1 MHYTRDQINDLEKI
15 KKINLINS
23 CSGYKSANL
32 IGTISKE
39 GITNVAVFS
48 SVTHLGSNPPTLGFI
63 LRPTTVPRDTYK
75 NILESGVF
83 TINHIFENIIEDA
96 HHTSAKYE
104 EVISEFDIT
113 GLEDE
118 YYNDCIAPF
127 VKGSPVQMEMKFIEE
142 YHIKSN
148 NVIHIIA
155 EIKNLYV
162 KDDIL
167 NEDCVERMMKMM
179 LSDSNI
185 GIVYAKRHFI
195 YQEETEA
202 ILEFKRVYGNL
213 HQYWTNFK
221 VKDGIISGKEYL
233 KDRNFLNAPKN
244 KIGEPTSVLLNKS
257 CFKKVGYFNED
268 MKQAL
273 DVEYWSRLM
282 PFYKIGFVDDVLT
295 SFRLHD
301 AQASA
306 VNKAGKVNETEALY
320 HIYYKTLL
328 KYLHKD
334 CRWKLL
340 KKFHPILSR
349 LLKLKTK
356 FGKNA

>member
-1 MHYTRDQINDLEKI
+1 MHFTRENINDLEKI

-39 GITNVAVFS
+39 EITNVAVFS

-83 TINHIFENIIEDA
+83 TINHIFEDIIEDA

-104 EVISEFDIT
+104 EAISEFDIT
-113 GLEDE
+113 SLEDE

-167 NEDCVERMMKMM
+167 NEDGF
-179 LSDSNI
+179 LDL
-185 GIVYAKRHFI
+185 AK
-195 YQEETEA
+195 
-202 ILEFKRVYGNL
+202 
-213 HQYWTNFK
+213 
-221 VKDGIISGKEYL
+221 
-233 KDRNFLNAPKN
+233 
-244 KIGEPTSVLLNKS
+244 
-257 CFKKVGYFNED
+257 
-268 MKQAL
+268 
-273 DVEYWSRLM
+273 
-282 PFYKIGFVDDVLT
+282 
-295 SFRLHD
+295 
-301 AQASA
+301 
-306 VNKAGKVNETEALY
+306 GKVAAINGLDAYAIANNNTRFSY
-320 HIYYKTLL
+320 QRPK
-328 KYLHKD
+328 
-334 CRWKLL
+334 KLNTM
-340 KKFHPILSR
+340 K
-349 LLKLKTK
+349 
-356 FGKNA
+356 

>member
-39 GITNVAVFS
+39 EITNVAVFS

-83 TINHIFENIIEDA
+83 TINHIFEDIIEDA

-104 EVISEFDIT
+104 EAISEFDIT
-113 GLEDE
+113 SLEDE

-167 NEDCVERMMKMM
+167 NEDGF
-179 LSDSNI
+179 LDL
-185 GIVYAKRHFI
+185 AK
-195 YQEETEA
+195 
-202 ILEFKRVYGNL
+202 
-213 HQYWTNFK
+213 
-221 VKDGIISGKEYL
+221 
-233 KDRNFLNAPKN
+233 
-244 KIGEPTSVLLNKS
+244 
-257 CFKKVGYFNED
+257 
-268 MKQAL
+268 
-273 DVEYWSRLM
+273 
-282 PFYKIGFVDDVLT
+282 
-295 SFRLHD
+295 
-301 AQASA
+301 
-306 VNKAGKVNETEALY
+306 GKVAAINGLDAYAIANNNTRFSY
-320 HIYYKTLL
+320 QRPK
-328 KYLHKD
+328 
-334 CRWKLL
+334 KLNTM
-340 KKFHPILSR
+340 K
-349 LLKLKTK
+349 
-356 FGKNA
+356 

>member
-1 MHYTRDQINDLEKI
+1 MHFTRDQINDLGKI

-113 GLEDE
+113 RLEDE

-167 NEDCVERMMKMM
+167 KEDGF
-179 LSDSNI
+179 LDL
-185 GIVYAKRHFI
+185 AK
-195 YQEETEA
+195 
-202 ILEFKRVYGNL
+202 
-213 HQYWTNFK
+213 
-221 VKDGIISGKEYL
+221 
-233 KDRNFLNAPKN
+233 
-244 KIGEPTSVLLNKS
+244 
-257 CFKKVGYFNED
+257 
-268 MKQAL
+268 
-273 DVEYWSRLM
+273 
-282 PFYKIGFVDDVLT
+282 
-295 SFRLHD
+295 
-301 AQASA
+301 
-306 VNKAGKVNETEALY
+306 GKVAAINGLDAYAIADNNTRFNY
-320 HIYYKTLL
+320 QRPK
-328 KYLHKD
+328 
-334 CRWKLL
+334 KLNTM
-340 KKFHPILSR
+340 K
-349 LLKLKTK
+349 
-356 FGKNA
+356 